1 MGALKGNWQ
10 HGGVYWEALGGYWE
24 VTGKHWGAVTGSTG
38 DGNWVLRPPG
48 FLSPR
53 LIMNEGAW
61 PKGGRGLEG
70 KVTRG
75 QGCGEKTPLPGRPSA
90 MPPPPPPRRMRPP
103 LPLSQFPQSQTGQT
117 GPARLGNITAPPQ
130 ELRGGDDNRLPG
142 SLPRPPHSPR
152 GLGGHPGDQGGGVR
166 GGHTAPA
173 CPAERSQLPGNGSS
187 PPGRGSQ
194 HPPAPPGSPGD
205 RGGAGCRGVSPPP
218 GNWGGGGELPGPL
231 GSMVGGVP
239 LPMVNWGGRGTGLL
253 AGWVPWGPW
262 GG

>member
-1 MGALKGNWQ
+1 MGR
-10 HGGVYWEALGGYWE
+10 
-24 VTGKHWGAVTGSTG
+24 
-38 DGNWVLRPPG
+38 RPP
-48 FLSPR
+48 SPGVR
-53 LIMNEGAW
+53 AL
-61 PKGGRGLEG
+61 
-70 KVTRG
+70 
-75 QGCGEKTPLPGRPSA
+75 CPL
-90 MPPPPPPRRMRPP
+90 PPPPEECGRPCP
-103 LPLSQFPQSQTGQT
+103 SPSSPSPKLVRLVQPDWEISLPS
-117 GPARLGNITAPPQ
+117 PQ

-194 HPPAPPGSPGD
+194 HPPAPPGFPGD

-262 GG
+262 GGVRGGRVPRPPPPVPTAPGGFG